1 MSSLWRNQGPVDIKD
16 SKENQIGSA
25 FSWRGKKIT
34 IVHVNH
40 HNAATSNPFASK
52 PSDVSKSLTAGSPQK
67 QHPSGKELEQERS
80 HFLNE
85 LGVKNTTAAASPP
98 PSTTTTTTTTTT
110 VSASNPTHDT
120 ASTSGTTSSSTTTF
134 NTTRPT
140 EMPPLL
146 PSDEPRLPSSSSS
159 SSSSTSTTTAT
170 RGGKHKKKMSVSF
183 SEEMN
188 ETRTFERVKDKEVS
202 KLWYSQE
209 EARQQREE
217 ARHET
222 KDLARIGVVDGG
234 TQTSPML
241 MMQYGKRSDLPTMP
255 RKEEVARMR
264 GKVMTGKQQ
273 WRRGH
278 KINHIELHNQVVM
291 PNDPVYRE
299 IKHRGYR
306 DDGTGRYRKY

>member
-1 MSSLWRNQGPVDIKD
+1 
-16 SKENQIGSA
+16 
-25 FSWRGKKIT
+25 
-34 IVHVNH
+34 
-40 HNAATSNPFASK
+40 
-52 PSDVSKSLTAGSPQK
+52 
-67 QHPSGKELEQERS
+67 
-80 HFLNE
+80 
-85 LGVKNTTAAASPP
+85 
-98 PSTTTTTTTTTT
+98 
-110 VSASNPTHDT
+110 
-120 ASTSGTTSSSTTTF
+120 
-134 NTTRPT
+134 
-140 EMPPLL
+140 
-146 PSDEPRLPSSSSS
+146 
-159 SSSSTSTTTAT
+159 
-170 RGGKHKKKMSVSF
+170 MSVSF

-222 KDLARIGVVDGG
+222 KDLARIGVMDGG
-234 TQTSPML
+234 TQTSPVL